1 MDSSEEN
8 LGLALLR
15 KWKITGK
22 EISLIFTSGIGEE
35 CVFRATGKVEDVTP
49 DLLHI
54 TGKSFDWVCDLR
66 IVGFGPACSEEFL
79 AKTSPSLIGKQE
91 ETIDL
96 LFSRDGL
103 CKLSAASRPA
113 N

>member
-22 EISLIFTSGIGEE
+22 EISLIFTTGIGEE
-35 CVFRATGKVEDVTP
+35 CEFRATGKVKNVSAE
-49 DLLHI
+49 LLHLE
-54 TGKSFDWVCDLR
+54 GKTFEWACDLR
-66 IVGFGPACSEEFL
+66 IVGFGPVCSEELL
-79 AKTSPSLIGKQE
+79 ARVSPSLIGKQP
-91 ETIDL
+91 ETIEL
-96 LFSRDGL
+96 RFSKNGT
-103 CKLSAASRPA
+103 CKLQTGSNLA